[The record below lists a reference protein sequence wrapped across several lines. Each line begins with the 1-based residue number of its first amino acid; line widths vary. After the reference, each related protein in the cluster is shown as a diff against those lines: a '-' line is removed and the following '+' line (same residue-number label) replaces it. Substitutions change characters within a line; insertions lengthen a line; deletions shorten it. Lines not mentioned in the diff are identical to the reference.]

1 MKAHQ
6 SLQLEHEILSE
17 NYDRLRHK
25 SEEIIQTLQQE
36 RDGKILECE
45 QLRTQVGSSLVPS
58 RPSFFFAFLL

>member
-1 MKAHQ
+1 MQAHQ
-6 SLQLEHEILSE
+6 SLQLEHETLAE

-45 QLRTQVGSSLVPS
+45 ELRTQVGAL
-58 RPSFFFAFLL
+58 ALAAHLH